1 MKYMMEFPKYLGIYF
16 LRCSKHEKCTN
27 ASYVW
32 SQRPGTKLVGFD
44 CHAAAWNSLRTG
56 CLQQGTSQGV
66 AKQKALIRFGP
77 LIMIYIYIQIDIIY
91 IYIYKCVFLCRI
103 TVSSFAG

>member
-1 MKYMMEFPKYLGIYF
+1 MVEWCPWNPWISKISWNTWCWIYF
-16 LRCSKHEKCTN
+16 LRCSKHENCTN

-32 SQRPGTKLVGFD
+32 SQRRGSKLVGFD

-66 AKQKALIRFGP
+66 AKQKGLIRFRP
-77 LIMIYIYIQIDIIY
+77 LIMIYLRIY
-91 IYIYKCVFLCRI
+91 
-103 TVSSFAG
+103 T